1 MTNELFRTLFM
12 AAIVALVFV
21 SVMQLMQ
28 MRKLSDTIEQIAP
41 EIEYC
46 VWHHE
51 KHTTK
56 VIKGTKQAK
65 KAYLMIGRPSDEGG
79 CGNATK

>member
-12 AAIVALVFV
+12 SAIVALLFV

-28 MRKLSDTIEQIAP
+28 MRKLNDKIEDIAP

-65 KAYLMIGRPSDEGG
+65 KSYLMIGRPSDEGD
-79 CGNATK
+79 CK

>member
-1 MTNELFRTLFM
+1 M
-12 AAIVALVFV
+12 AAIVAMVFV

-28 MRKLSDTIEQIAP
+28 MRRISDTIEHIAP

-46 VWHHE
+46 VWHHN

-65 KAYLMIGRPSDEGG
+65 KFYLMIGRPSDEGG